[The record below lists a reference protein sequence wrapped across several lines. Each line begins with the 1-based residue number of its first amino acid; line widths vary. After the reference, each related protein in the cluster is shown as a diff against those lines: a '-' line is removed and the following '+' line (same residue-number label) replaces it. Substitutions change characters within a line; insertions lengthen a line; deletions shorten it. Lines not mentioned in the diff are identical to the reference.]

1 MPRKKT
7 TKTTVA
13 TYVRSEDAGNET
25 TTEPRHDEAA
35 ADEVSPPAE
44 SAPPS
49 AKTRAPRSRNGKRP
63 TTPATRKTPAAK
75 VAPETA
81 PAATSGEED
90 TASAPRAKSPVNANG
105 AAKRGR
111 KAKAKPTAT
120 GTARKPRAAKAAPET
135 TPVAA
140 RGEDAPG
147 SAKAAKSPARARKA
161 TKRSRRAKTATTTAD
176 ATPDLPDDDVPLPAH
191 GATLG
196 DLAAAF
202 GAHLDAFK
210 SAGTAASYRV
220 ELRLALAVLGEDTVL
235 ADITPAMVEEFNGHE
250 RVIRTR
256 DGLVKAPSGIAK
268 TRRVL
273 RLALEWAAE
282 RGILPSAPLPEA
294 VE

>member
-111 KAKAKPTAT
+111 KAKKPA
-120 GTARKPRAAKAAPET
+120 ARTAAKAAPESA
-135 TPVAA
+135 PVAPS
-140 RGEDAPG
+140 GEDAPG